1 MGSILLIRYR
11 FFSLYLPGCEPIT
24 GMFRTALLFL
34 GLFLLFSKTAFGQTE
49 AESENRAEWERLKK
63 QPITETTFR
72 AVCDL
77 MQATGR
83 TNIARSYEMLAEY
96 VPMVR
101 KTGNRQWVHILLM
114 GWARAKSSMIFS
126 EEAESLY
133 RQARENAGNHTRF
146 YREAI
151 VGTVLMYGEWGKTDS
166 LEKYLNIGEKESR
179 KANDNENLSFI
190 YTFGGMTQLSDT
202 ARLRKSFQRA
212 MEVAKD
218 IPNKNAL
225 FTAKYN
231 FAVHYYRNNPQKQV
245 TEFEALLE
253 LSKDSSLNKYPRK
266 LYERTAFTFRN
277 AGPSVYYQLMQINLL
292 LTDYEN
298 AWKFAELFYNAT
310 VKPNPASVQ
319 AAYFNSEIAIV
330 KIHQNDLVAAR
341 QYLTMSKDLFNVP
354 EMQIPYYGYFL
365 AAGFLAERSGNYKK
379 ALQYYE
385 VIRKMGGTGVGLNL
399 LPSDI
404 SYAHTLVMNQQLAKA
419 GAVFEEFWPK
429 LKERE
434 YTATGFYFYK
444 YFAEYLKAKGDYAGY
459 SQAQDRFYT
468 IKDSLTNLNKYRA
481 IQEILAK
488 VRIRDKE
495 QQIARLNDESIAR
508 DREIRRERIF
518 YAVVI
523 GLAILTIVFLIL
535 YLRNRQIRSR
545 QKEALQKS
553 MLEQIEKQR
562 HIELMQGIMQA
573 EENERH
579 KIADQLHD
587 EVNTMLALASL
598 NISSTL
604 ENGIRD
610 NRSEQKLHKTQEVL
624 TSVSST
630 IRGISHRLTPLTI
643 ERHGFRKAIEELAET
658 VNLSEKL
665 ELETVVIGFE
675 NTQKYPVP
683 FLNDLYRIVQEL
695 VHNILKHARATSAL
709 VEVIEHE
716 QTLSVV
722 VEDNGVGIDETLVNN
737 GKGLSGMKAKVAYL
751 NGQIEIKRKTD
762 NGTLVVIEIPT

>member
-1 MGSILLIRYR
+1 
-11 FFSLYLPGCEPIT
+11 
-24 GMFRTALLFL
+24 MFRTGLLFL
-34 GLFLLFSKTAFGQTE
+34 GIFLFFAKTAFSQTDGDP
-49 AESENRAEWERLKK
+49 ENRAEWERLKK
-63 QPITETTFR
+63 QSITETTFR
-72 AVCDL
+72 AACDL

-83 TNIARSYEMLAEY
+83 TNINRSYDMLAEY
-96 VPMVR
+96 VPLVR
-101 KTGNRQWVHILLM
+101 KTGNRAWVHILLM
-114 GWARAKSSMIFS
+114 GWARARSSMIFS
-126 EEAESLY
+126 KEAESLY

-151 VGTVLMYGEWGKTDS
+151 VGTVLMYGEWGKMDS
-166 LEKYLNIGEKESR
+166 LTKYLEIGEKESL
-179 KANDNENLSFI
+179 KAHDNESLSFI

-218 IPNKNAL
+218 VPNKNAL

-245 TEFEALLE
+245 AEFEALLE
-253 LSKDSSLNKYPRK
+253 LAKDSSLNKYPRK

-310 VKPNPASVQ
+310 VKPNPMGIQ

-330 KIHQNDLVAAR
+330 KIYQNDLPAAR
-341 QYLTMSKDLFNVP
+341 TYLTMSRNLFKVP
-354 EMQIPYYGYFL
+354 EMEIPYYGYFL
-365 AAGFLAERSGNYKK
+365 AAGFLAEKTGNYKK
-379 ALQYYE
+379 ALTYYE

-404 SYAHTLVMNQQLAKA
+404 YYAHTLILTNQLAKA
-419 GAVFEEFWPK
+419 GQVFDEFRPK
-429 LKERE
+429 LKNVE

-444 YFAEYLKAKGDYAGY
+444 YYADYLKTKGDYLGY
-459 SQAQDRFYT
+459 GIAQERFST
-468 IKDSLTNLNKYRA
+468 IRDSLTNLNKYRA

-495 QQIARLNDESIAR
+495 QQIARLNEESLAR
-508 DREIRRERIF
+508 DRDIRRERIF
-518 YAVVI
+518 YSVAF
-523 GLAILTIVFLIL
+523 GLAALTIVFLIL

-545 QKEALQKS
+545 QKEELQQR

-562 HIELMQGIMQA
+562 HIELMEGIMQA

-610 NRSEQKLHKTQEVL
+610 NRTEQKLHKTQEVL

-643 ERHGFRKAIEELAET
+643 ERSGFRKAIEELAET
-658 VNLSEKL
+658 VNLTGKI
-665 ELETVVIGFE
+665 ELETIVFGFE
-675 NTQKYPVP
+675 DNTKYAVSY
-683 FLNDLYRIVQEL
+683 LNDLYRIVQEL
-695 VHNILKHARATSAL
+695 VHNILKHAQATDAL

-716 QTLSVV
+716 QTISIV
-722 VEDNGVGIDETLVNN
+722 VEDNGVGIPDDSINN

-751 NGQIEIKRKTD
+751 NGQIEIKRKSD

>member
-1 MGSILLIRYR
+1 MLRLVLLVLSV
-11 FFSLYLPGCEPIT
+11 FF
-24 GMFRTALLFL
+24 FAFKTAL
-34 GLFLLFSKTAFGQTE
+34 SQTN
-49 AESENRAEWERLKK
+49 ADPENRAEWERLKK
-63 QPITETTFR
+63 QPITETSFR
-72 AVCDL
+72 TACDL

-83 TNIARSYEMLAEY
+83 TNINRSYEMLAEY

-101 KTGNRQWVHILLM
+101 KTSNRAWVHILLM

-133 RQARENAGNHTRF
+133 RQARENAGKHTRF
-146 YREAI
+146 YREAL
-151 VGTVLMYGEWGKTDS
+151 VGTVLMYGEWGKID
-166 LEKYLNIGEKESR
+166 LMDNYLNLGEKECQQ
-179 KANDNENLSFI
+179 ANDRENLSFL
-190 YTFGGMTQLSDT
+190 YTFKAMAHASDT
-202 ARLRKSFQRA
+202 AILHSYLEKA
-212 MEVAKD
+212 IELAKNL
-218 IPNKNAL
+218 PNKNAL
-225 FTAKYN
+225 FTARYN
-231 FAVHYYRNNPQKQV
+231 LANQYYQFNPQKQV

-253 LSKDSSLNKYPRK
+253 LAKDSSLNKYPRK

-298 AWKFAELFYNAT
+298 AWKFAELFYNST
-310 VKPNPASVQ
+310 VKPNPMGVQ

-330 KIHQNDLVAAR
+330 KTYQNDLAAAR
-341 QYLTMSKDLFNVP
+341 KYLTMSKELFKVP
-354 EMQIPYYGYFL
+354 EAQIPYYGYFL
-365 AAGFLAERSGNYKK
+365 AAGFLAEKSGNYGK

-385 VIRKMGGTGVGLNL
+385 TVRKMGGVGVGLNL
-399 LPSDI
+399 FPSDI
-404 SYAHTLVMNQQLAKA
+404 YYAHALVLNQQLAKA
-419 GAVFEEFWPK
+419 GQVFDEFRPQ
-429 LKERE
+429 LKNRE

-444 YFAEYLKAKGDYAGY
+444 YYADYLKKKGDFQGY
-459 SQAQDRFYT
+459 SKAQEQFDT
-468 IKDSLTNLNKYRA
+468 VKDSLINLNKYRA

-495 QQIARLNDESIAR
+495 QQIARLNEESLAR

-518 YAVVI
+518 YSVAI
-523 GLAILTIVFLIL
+523 GLAVLTIVLLIL

-545 QKEALQKS
+545 QKEELQQR

-562 HIELMQGIMQA
+562 HIELMEGIMQA

-610 NRSEQKLHKTQEVL
+610 NRSEQKLYKTQEVL

-643 ERHGFRKAIEELAET
+643 ERSGFRKAIEELAET
-658 VNLSEKL
+658 VNLAGKI
-665 ELETVVIGFE
+665 ELETIVVGFE
-675 NTQKYPVP
+675 DNSKYAVS
-683 FLNDLYRIVQEL
+683 FLNDLFRIVQEL
-695 VHNILKHARATSAL
+695 VHNILKHAQATDAL

-716 QTLSVV
+716 KTLSIV
-722 VEDNGVGIDETLVNN
+722 VEDNGVGIPDDAMNN

-751 NGQIEIKRKTD
+751 NGQIEIKRKSD